1 MTKKMMIAVL
11 ALAVAI
17 VGVVLIRQ
25 NQTTSIETMEDG
37 RVGVET
43 TVSRECD
50 LQKFQFIC
58 SAVFDVK
65 QEENGTYYIDDVKA
79 PFIQRKKA
87 PADYTCAPADTQE
100 DPRVICVEEGQSY
113 VVKRW
118 IQVKKAGSDV
128 QTIPVAAQFTVSP
141 ETGELSVA
149 DYLT

>member
-1 MTKKMMIAVL
+1 MTKKRMIAAI
-11 ALAVAI
+11 ALAAVI
-17 VGVVLIRQ
+17 VGAVFIRQ

-50 LQKFQFIC
+50 LQKFQFTC
-58 SAVFDVK
+58 SAVFEVK
-65 QEENGTYYIDDVKA
+65 QETDGTYYIDDVKA

-128 QTIPVAAQFTVSP
+128 QTIPIAAQFTVSP
-141 ETGELSVA
+141 ETGEMRVT
-149 DYLT
+149 DYMT